1 MKALSGGM
9 KRRLCI
15 AQAIL
20 HNPKVLIVDEP
31 TAGLDP
37 EERVRFRNLL
47 CEIAEDRIV
56 ILSTHIVGDIEAT
69 CEDIAVLDEG
79 NVIYQGT
86 VSDLIAMAEGKVY
99 SAEISKREL
108 EILKKDY
115 LVTSMLTLGNNV
127 MARFLAEERPFASAK
142 LCEAGVEDAYMY
154 LMHAERGEY
163 GC

>member
-1 MKALSGGM
+1 M
-9 KRRLCI
+9 
-15 AQAIL
+15 
-20 HNPKVLIVDEP
+20 
-31 TAGLDP
+31 
-37 EERVRFRNLL
+37 RFRNLL

-142 LCEAGVEDAYMY
+142 LCEAGVEDAYKY